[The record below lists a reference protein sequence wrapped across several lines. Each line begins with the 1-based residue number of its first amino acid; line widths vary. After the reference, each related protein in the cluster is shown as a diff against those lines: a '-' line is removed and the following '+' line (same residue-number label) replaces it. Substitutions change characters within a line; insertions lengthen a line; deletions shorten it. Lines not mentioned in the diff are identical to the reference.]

1 MNRGTAPSGETEFRV
16 RLRSSNPEPLMSAL
30 GQKQT
35 LTPVRVMSAL
45 PPKADIAPCENLGSP
60 TEAPG
65 PENFNILD
73 QETRSI

>member
-1 MNRGTAPSGETEFRV
+1 
-16 RLRSSNPEPLMSAL
+16 MSAL

>member
-1 MNRGTAPSGETEFRV
+1 MQENQVLSAQLKSGIAYHRFR
-16 RLRSSNPEPLMSAL
+16 P
-30 GQKQT
+30 
-35 LTPVRVMSAL
+35 AL